1 MSSRGE
7 VLVAIVNNQRD
18 FRIAREQC
26 WYRIPVDSAHKFL
39 KNRWPPQWLAFY
51 QTKDFMGEA
60 YAVNYYAPVLE
71 IREASREQLFPDEPP
86 GSKSGKRY
94 YQLLIESLQKLPKPA
109 LLRSLGPLGGP
120 CFRRCF
126 YKFSRRYMR
135 MSSKLC
141 FLHWR
146 FFRASWMFLILFQ
159 INIGGN
165 VE

>member
-1 MSSRGE
+1 MLINCRGKAIQA
-7 VLVAIVNNQRD
+7 VAGR
-18 FRIAREQC
+18 RINSAREGM
-26 WYRIPVDSAHKFL
+26 
-39 KNRWPPQWLAFY
+39 AFRPA
-51 QTKDFMGEA
+51 TRSFSVLPEGDPLFATGLLEAGEGVPA
-60 YAVNYYAPVLE
+60 SSPVL
-71 IREASREQLFPDEPP
+71 AAGP
-86 GSKSGKRY
+86 GADVPF
-94 YQLLIESLQKLPKPA
+94 LA
-109 LLRSLGPLGGP
+109 LLRSLGPVRGP

-126 YKFSRRYMR
+126 YKFSRQYMR